1 MYNGITSKGS
11 QYLAKCQAE
20 GLPIKLSKV
29 KIGNGTIQD
38 LENPYNFTDV
48 KSIKQEFEIS
58 EKSQVE
64 EQLKIK
70 VQIDNTSL
78 EEGYFTKE
86 IGIYA
91 DDNGQEIL
99 YWYINDGDQAS
110 WLPPASVS
118 PVKFK
123 YTFNIQVTTT
133 ETVIVNFTGK
143 ELWVDREFLNTELV
157 KKLDKGTVPNSLN
170 TAEKIVAALQGNGGL
185 KFDENLLYLND
196 KGTKKKGVYYLDRLA
211 EGIFECLEQTE
222 ETVNNSAKFK
232 NISNKENSDRL
243 DNLSEIYLSISDN
256 DTNDSI
262 LEKINS
268 ELTKGFFSLVVIFK
282 NTTKNFN
289 ILLKK
294 TNLNKIKG
302 IQIIFQKWNSS
313 GEVIISNLAS
323 DNLTSGIGD
332 EFNGASYKGTMVG
345 ATLTVKTSSGGVYLI
360 QSAHLFNK
368 S

>member
-243 DNLSEIYLSISDN
+243 DNLITNIALQKIYEERINNMKHSTEYILNFEIPSNINTLIVAFTNAAYSEEHNVIIKKNATSVSQPYFTGNTEHTPFKIKFYN
-256 DTNDSI
+256 NKI
-262 LEKINS
+262 IINS
-268 ELTKGFFSLVVIFK
+268 WGV
-282 NTTKNFN
+282 NTETY
-289 ILLKK
+289 
-294 TNLNKIKG
+294 G
-302 IQIIFQKWNSS
+302 
-313 GEVIISNLAS
+313 
-323 DNLTSGIGD
+323 NLTFKI
-332 EFNGASYKGTMVG
+332 YKF
-345 ATLTVKTSSGGVYLI
+345 I
-360 QSAHLFNK
+360 
-368 S
+368 

>member
-243 DNLSEIYLSISDN
+243 DNLITFTKDN
-256 DTNDSI
+256 NKNCLKYSNGLMIQYGQITDYTPEMGSI
-262 LEKINS
+262 LTIPFLEP
-268 ELTKGFFSLVVIFK
+268 FK
-282 NTTKNFN
+282 STAFWAASALNAAKAYPSR
-289 ILLKK
+289 ILEYKS
-294 TNLNKIKG
+294 I
-302 IQIIFQKWNSS
+302 
-313 GEVIISNLAS
+313 EIS
-323 DNLTSGIGD
+323 
-332 EFNGASYKGTMVG
+332 FNGGSSYISWLVFGTW
-345 ATLTVKTSSGGVYLI
+345 K
-360 QSAHLFNK
+360 
-368 S
+368 

>member
-196 KGTKKKGVYYLDRLA
+196 KGTKKKGGYYLDRLA

-243 DNLSEIYLSISDN
+243 DNLGNPLPKFYKFTLTKEPLYIGKGLFLVYRFHNGFYVQSKLYLMSISNFTGDVDKFVQPISLDSLTQNNAYSLEYNPKTAQVKISSLAKDN
-256 DTNDSI
+256 RADY
-262 LEKINS
+262 
-268 ELTKGFFSLVVIFK
+268 IFMK
-282 NTTKNFN
+282 
-289 ILLKK
+289 
-294 TNLNKIKG
+294 
-302 IQIIFQKWNSS
+302 
-313 GEVIISNLAS
+313 
-323 DNLTSGIGD
+323 
-332 EFNGASYKGTMVG
+332 
-345 ATLTVKTSSGGVYLI
+345 LI
-360 QSAHLFNK
+360 
-368 S
+368 

>member
-29 KIGNGTIQD
+29 KIGNGTIQE
-38 LENPYNFTDV
+38 LENPYNFTDI
-48 KSIKQEFEIS
+48 KAIKQEFEIY
-58 EKSQVE
+58 EKTQVE

-110 WLPPASVS
+110 WLPPGSVS

-123 YTFNIQVTTT
+123 YTFNIQVTTE

-143 ELWVDREFLNTELV
+143 ELWVDREFLNSELE
-157 KKLDKGTVPNSLN
+157 KKLTLGTVPASLN
-170 TAEKIVAALQGNGGL
+170 SAEKIVAALQGNGGL

-196 KGTKKKGVYYLDRLA
+196 EGTKKVGYYYLDRLA
-211 EGIFECLEQTE
+211 DGIFECLEQTE
-222 ETVNNSAKFK
+222 ETVNNSAKFRD
-232 NISNKENSDRL
+232 ISNKASADRL
-243 DNLSEIYLSISDN
+243 DNL
-256 DTNDSI
+256 
-262 LEKINS
+262 
-268 ELTKGFFSLVVIFK
+268 FSK
-282 NTTKNFN
+282 RYSTSSNTFD
-289 ILLKK
+289 
-294 TNLNKIKG
+294 
-302 IQIIFQKWNSS
+302 F
-313 GEVIISNLAS
+313 
-323 DNLTSGIGD
+323 SGINW
-332 EFNGASYKGTMVG
+332 EYAIVG
-345 ATLTVKTSSGGVYLI
+345 IAMQNSGGRVNRYIIRNQPENYLVYNI
-360 QSAHLFNK
+360 SSDKVATIGVAVSSNK
-368 S
+368 LTIFIHSSTYTVSFYFYDIVFCKFI

>member
-143 ELWVDREFLNTELV
+143 ELWVDREFLNSELE
-157 KKLDKGTVPNSLN
+157 KKLTLGTVPASLN
-170 TAEKIVAALQGNGGL
+170 SAEKIVAALQGNGGL

-196 KGTKKKGVYYLDRLA
+196 EGTKKVGYYYLDRLA
-211 EGIFECLEQTE
+211 DGIFECLEQTE
-222 ETVNNSAKFK
+222 EKVNNSAKFRD
-232 NISNKENSDRL
+232 ISNKASADRL
-243 DNLSEIYLSISDN
+243 DNLIKTRSYK
-256 DTNDSI
+256 T
-262 LEKINS
+262 
-268 ELTKGFFSLVVIFK
+268 IFE
-282 NTTKNFN
+282 
-289 ILLKK
+289 
-294 TNLNKIKG
+294 
-302 IQIIFQKWNSS
+302 FQKIVVTGSTNYFVKVPDEINII
-313 GEVIISNLAS
+313 EVIIALPSYPRERLTFSLTRNSAENLPFYSA
-323 DNLTSGIGD
+323 GAFVKA
-332 EFNGASYKGTMVG
+332 FNALFTNDGFVNVSHWDSSLSMQMMVG
-345 ATLTVKTSSGGVYLI
+345 VFY
-360 QSAHLFNK
+360 QS
-368 S
+368 

>member
-243 DNLSEIYLSISDN
+243 DN
-256 DTNDSI
+256 
-262 LEKINS
+262 
-268 ELTKGFFSLVVIFK
+268 
-282 NTTKNFN
+282 
-289 ILLKK
+289 
-294 TNLNKIKG
+294 
-302 IQIIFQKWNSS
+302 
-313 GEVIISNLAS
+313 
-323 DNLTSGIGD
+323 
-332 EFNGASYKGTMVG
+332 
-345 ATLTVKTSSGGVYLI
+345 
-360 QSAHLFNK
+360 
-368 S
+368 

>member
-243 DNLSEIYLSISDN
+243 DNLFISSNVVIPQWSKKGTIITKELKIPENYSIADC
-256 DTNDSI
+256 
-262 LEKINS
+262 
-268 ELTKGFFSLVVIFK
+268 LVVCRID
-282 NTTKNFN
+282 T
-289 ILLKK
+289 
-294 TNLNKIKG
+294 
-302 IQIIFQKWNSS
+302 
-313 GEVIISNLAS
+313 SNLENNS
-323 DNLTSGIGD
+323 TYPLESSTISYSYTTNGLIKVSPTEDINENLRR
-332 EFNGASYKGTMVG
+332 
-345 ATLTVKTSSGGVYLI
+345 
-360 QSAHLFNK
+360 AHIFAVLRK
-368 S
+368 K

>member
-29 KIGNGTIQD
+29 KIGNGTIQE
-38 LENPYNFTDV
+38 LENPYNFTDI
-48 KSIKQEFEIS
+48 KAIKQEFEIY
-58 EKSQVE
+58 EKTQVE

-110 WLPPASVS
+110 WLPPGSVS

-123 YTFNIQVTTT
+123 YTFNIQVTTE

-143 ELWVDREFLNTELV
+143 ELWVDREFLNSELE
-157 KKLDKGTVPNSLN
+157 KKLTLGTVPASLN
-170 TAEKIVAALQGNGGL
+170 SAEKIVAALQGNGGL

-196 KGTKKKGVYYLDRLA
+196 KGTKKVGYYYLDRLA
-211 EGIFECLEQTE
+211 DGIFECLEQTE
-222 ETVNNSAKFK
+222 ETVNNSAKFRDV
-232 NISNKENSDRL
+232 SNKASADRL
-243 DNLSEIYLSISDN
+243 DNLIRPKVEYLIESQMY
-256 DTNDSI
+256 
-262 LEKINS
+262 
-268 ELTKGFFSLVVIFK
+268 TKGSSFNVGEILDDDIFIISVGLNSVERAYTAVHSIRRNVESNNLVISFFGSANVSSPCAVA
-282 NTTKNFN
+282 FN
-289 ILLKK
+289 IRK
-294 TNLNKIKG
+294 
-302 IQIIFQKWNSS
+302 
-313 GEVIISNLAS
+313 
-323 DNLTSGIGD
+323 
-332 EFNGASYKGTMVG
+332 
-345 ATLTVKTSSGGVYLI
+345 SGGIVECTTMSGSANVYNYISIIRFRL
-360 QSAHLFNK
+360 
-368 S
+368 

>member
-243 DNLSEIYLSISDN
+243 DNLQEN
-256 DTNDSI
+256 KI
-262 LEKINS
+262 LETIKISYGTDSYADVIKTGNQIWLYIRFYS
-268 ELTKGFFSLVVIFK
+268 ETGQVTIPQNTKLFKLKDEYILGIKFNKYTPLVFPVY
-282 NTTKNFN
+282 
-289 ILLKK
+289 
-294 TNLNKIKG
+294 
-302 IQIIFQKWNSS
+302 
-313 GEVIISNLAS
+313 EREISNDMFLFS
-323 DNLTSGIGD
+323 IVSGYVQPNTQFSFAGNTHCG
-332 EFNGASYKGTMVG
+332 FVR
-345 ATLTVKTSSGGVYLI
+345 LI
-360 QSAHLFNK
+360 
-368 S
+368 

>member
-196 KGTKKKGVYYLDRLA
+196 KGTKKKGGYYLDRLA

-243 DNLSEIYLSISDN
+243 DNLQ
-256 DTNDSI
+256 
-262 LEKINS
+262 
-268 ELTKGFFSLVVIFK
+268 K
-282 NTTKNFN
+282 N
-289 ILLKK
+289 KK
-294 TNLNKIKG
+294 YHSNLNEDKSSITIDEDFDFILFDIWLKSGNASTGLSNQILMPYEAYECHFYYGHEYGGSTPAYIIK
-302 IQIIFQKWNSS
+302 SP
-313 GEVIISNLAS
+313 
-323 DNLTSGIGD
+323 
-332 EFNGASYKGTMVG
+332 
-345 ATLTVKTSSGGVYLI
+345 ATVFTVKTISSIKLEIKGYWRI
-360 QSAHLFNK
+360 KF
-368 S
+368 

>member
-196 KGTKKKGVYYLDRLA
+196 KGTKKKGGYYLDRLA

-243 DNLSEIYLSISDN
+243 DNLITFTKDN
-256 DTNDSI
+256 NKNCLKYSNGLMIQYGQITDYTPEMGSI
-262 LEKINS
+262 LTIPFLEP
-268 ELTKGFFSLVVIFK
+268 FK
-282 NTTKNFN
+282 STVFWAASALNAAKAYPSR
-289 ILLKK
+289 ILEYKS
-294 TNLNKIKG
+294 I
-302 IQIIFQKWNSS
+302 
-313 GEVIISNLAS
+313 EIS
-323 DNLTSGIGD
+323 
-332 EFNGASYKGTMVG
+332 FNGGSSYISWLVFGTW
-345 ATLTVKTSSGGVYLI
+345 K
-360 QSAHLFNK
+360 
-368 S
+368 

>member
-196 KGTKKKGVYYLDRLA
+196 KGTKKKGGYYLDRLA

-243 DNLSEIYLSISDN
+243 DNLITFTKDN
-256 DTNDSI
+256 NKNCLKYSNGLMIQYGQITDYTPEMGSI
-262 LEKINS
+262 LTIPFLEP
-268 ELTKGFFSLVVIFK
+268 FK
-282 NTTKNFN
+282 STAFWAASALNAAKAYPSR
-289 ILLKK
+289 ILEYKS
-294 TNLNKIKG
+294 I
-302 IQIIFQKWNSS
+302 
-313 GEVIISNLAS
+313 EIS
-323 DNLTSGIGD
+323 
-332 EFNGASYKGTMVG
+332 FNGGSSYISWLVFGTW
-345 ATLTVKTSSGGVYLI
+345 K
-360 QSAHLFNK
+360 
-368 S
+368 

>member
-243 DNLSEIYLSISDN
+243 DNLSGIKEYNYLYVNRTNNYPQNIGDTIVLSESYSKYHFINIEVVNSGIFREYLIPTQELTQIENLNYKYNINGFILKPSKDGTTLSIVDIPK
-256 DTNDSI
+256 DGYKK
-262 LEKINS
+262 L
-268 ELTKGFFSLVVIFK
+268 
-282 NTTKNFN
+282 N
-289 ILLKK
+289 IIAGILKK
-294 TNLNKIKG
+294 
-302 IQIIFQKWNSS
+302 
-313 GEVIISNLAS
+313 
-323 DNLTSGIGD
+323 
-332 EFNGASYKGTMVG
+332 
-345 ATLTVKTSSGGVYLI
+345 
-360 QSAHLFNK
+360 
-368 S
+368 